1 MAWKTEEV
9 PRLGERDPRPR
20 GMDPDLGEGTRK
32 TEAGVISSWNIF
44 PQQEATR
51 KNTCY
56 SQKILLTWNVRSAK
70 VNVPHRSTQ
79 QLSRRLILAP
89 THRLI
94 PNLHRRPIYLVRHRS
109 ILHRLHRSILHRLHR
124 SILSRRTW
132 LRLLF
137 SDRMKMETCMTR
149 MVICVMQHVRN

>member
-1 MAWKTEEV
+1 MLLILFFFFTPILTQNFFLVFSGACLAV
-9 PRLGERDPRPR
+9 P
-20 GMDPDLGEGTRK
+20 
-32 TEAGVISSWNIF
+32 
-44 PQQEATR
+44 EATR